1 MCVCRLDPAIFMS
14 NEFRLAHSPNDDLA
28 GKVQEKREVQFV
40 QHKLSYRERSVSLM
54 TLFSSKTTYKSCI
67 HHEVPLRSVSSMMF
81 WDKSLCISLTELEGR
96 RGVQPP
102 LQRSALSI
110 RFGVS
115 ACLRSTALKKPN
127 NASRSWSSEKRCSLG
142 HYRGSLSA
150 LCDHKEERAFTY
162 GVKIKAD
169 DSDTQSLSSSSG
181 LLSFQGP
188 NTSRTKARREKR
200 NADEPVSTPLH
211 NFRPKLHSFNAG
223 PESQTRSKDARSIKT
238 DGEQGDGSSTKPQTA
253 SSLDVA
259 CHYFTQLKNDSVEA
273 IPETLSL
280 KEALELFRPDFISRS
295 QGRVRELMQRA
306 QRRKALQKSNP
317 DLLQGFREDRGTQ
330 QRNCTTPDPLS
341 DNLFKPKERSISGR
355 EMQLRSKRIYNKLP
369 EVAKKKEEEKKR
381 AESQTNRLR
390 AEVFKKKLL
399 DQILQR

>member
-1 MCVCRLDPAIFMS
+1 MLP
-14 NEFRLAHSPNDDLA
+14 EA
-28 GKVQEKREVQFV
+28 GAV
-40 QHKLSYRERSVSLM
+40 
-54 TLFSSKTTYKSCI
+54 
-67 HHEVPLRSVSSMMF
+67 
-81 WDKSLCISLTELEGR
+81 
-96 RGVQPP
+96 
-102 LQRSALSI
+102 
-110 RFGVS
+110 
-115 ACLRSTALKKPN
+115 KK
-127 NASRSWSSEKRCSLG
+127 
-142 HYRGSLSA
+142 
-150 LCDHKEERAFTY
+150 
-162 GVKIKAD
+162 
-169 DSDTQSLSSSSG
+169 
-181 LLSFQGP
+181 GP

-223 PESQTRSKDARSIKT
+223 PGAAEESQTRSKDARSIKT